1 MIFSKT
7 KYIQLNNNNFIC
19 LNNVRNIV
27 SNSFKVQDPKD
38 FADRV
43 LNNDKPV
50 IVDFFAKW
58 CKPCQLLGPRIE
70 SVIDEKKGEV
80 LLAKVDIDENSDIAL
95 DYEVNAVPV
104 LLGFKKGKAEER
116 MIGLQDEDKLKT
128 FVNKFIEK

>member
-1 MIFSKT
+1 MILSISRMIFSKT

-50 IVDFFAKW
+50 IVDFFAK
-58 CKPCQLLGPRIE
+58 
-70 SVIDEKKGEV
+70 
-80 LLAKVDIDENSDIAL
+80 
-95 DYEVNAVPV
+95 
-104 LLGFKKGKAEER
+104 
-116 MIGLQDEDKLKT
+116 
-128 FVNKFIEK
+128 